1 MSRIDKIKYI
11 TLKNAVGA
19 YVVLSNVGAGIV
31 SINVPDRD
39 GNLADVTLGYK
50 NPADYLDDGP
60 CMGKI
65 PGRYANR
72 IARGCFSIDGIE
84 YQLALNN
91 GPNALHGG
99 PTGFANRIWDMEQIS
114 DDTVRFTYTS
124 ADGEEGYPAR
134 LVATA
139 TYRWTDN
146 NSLELTLEASAD
158 APSIVNLTNHAY
170 FNLNG
175 EDSGSALAHT
185 LWLNA
190 SRWLPTDN
198 TLVPTGEMAP
208 VEGTPMDFTVAKEL
222 GADIHADFPAL
233 RYGKGYDNCW
243 IIDGY
248 EPGVVS
254 EAAVL
259 ASDKSGRVLRVY
271 TTQPAV
277 QVYTGNWLEGSR
289 ESISG
294 HRYHDYDGVA
304 IECQGC
310 PDAPNRPEFPPQTVA
325 PDKPYR
331 QLIIFEFSTI

>member
-50 NPADYLDDGP
+50 DQADYLDDGP

-175 EDSGSALAHT
+175 EDSGSALAHP

-248 EPGVVS
+248 EPGVVN